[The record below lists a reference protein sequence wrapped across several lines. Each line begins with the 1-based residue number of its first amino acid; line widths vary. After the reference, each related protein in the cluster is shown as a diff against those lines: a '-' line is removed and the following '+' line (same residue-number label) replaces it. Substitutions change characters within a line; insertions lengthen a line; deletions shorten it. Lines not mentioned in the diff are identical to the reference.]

1 MSDEDIP
8 AATRLLARAILA
20 ELGHLLT
27 AIREVRAE
35 VHDRPQRRREAAA
48 QTWAQRNQEV
58 VVKEAPTK
66 TTTADPKSVNT
77 KRAAEMLGIPRNSV
91 SRLIRIGELSAI
103 KLGRYRVIPI
113 EEIDRILA
121 QAQRRTA

>member
-1 MSDEDIP
+1 VSDEDIP
-8 AATRLLARAILA
+8 TATRLLARAILA

-27 AIREVRAE
+27 AIREVRTGLQ
-35 VHDRPQRRREAAA
+35 DRPQRRRQEAAA
-48 QTWAQRNQEV
+48 AHG
-58 VVKEAPTK
+58 AD
-66 TTTADPKSVNT
+66 TTTTERPKSVNT
-77 KRAAEMLGIPRNSV
+77 EQASKLLGIPSSSV

-103 KLGRYRVIPI
+103 KLGRYWVIPI